1 MNLHQLEYVLAVNQ
15 HRHFAR
21 AAEACHVT
29 QPTLSMM
36 IQKLEEELEIKIFDR
51 SRQPVCPTDAGEKLI
66 LQCKAVLVEAER
78 LKEMAKEEREYIGG
92 QLRIGVIPTIAPY
105 LLPLF
110 IQSFH
115 QKYPEVELKISEMI
129 TPRILEKLESGELDA
144 GILVPPENEKG
155 VKTIPLYTEAF
166 VVYSPRE
173 FEKEYLLADDINAD
187 ELLLLEEGHCFRSQI
202 IQFCELRKQSGNAIE
217 YTSGSLETLRNL
229 ADKHLGITILPE
241 LATLNFTPE
250 QLKKTKQFASP
261 QPVREVG
268 LIMSRGYVKKK
279 LIDLLA
285 EEIRASLPTESI
297 KNDSQLIPFTG

>member
-1 MNLHQLEYVLAVNQ
+1 MNLHQLEYVLAVNH

-36 IQKLEEELEIKIFDR
+36 IQKLEDELEIKIFDR
-51 SRQPVCPTDAGEKLI
+51 SRQPVCPTDAGERLI
-66 LQCKAVLVEAER
+66 KQCKAILVEAER
-78 LKEMAKEEREYIGG
+78 LREMAKEEREYIGG

-115 QKYPEVELKISEMI
+115 EKYPEVELKITEMI
-129 TPRILEKLESGELDA
+129 TGHIMEKLELGELDA
-144 GILVPPENEKG
+144 GILVPPDGEKG
-155 VKTIPLYTEAF
+155 VKAISLYTEAF

-202 IQFCELRKQSGNAIE
+202 IRFCELRKQSANAIE

-229 ADKHLGITILPE
+229 ADKHLGITILPQ
-241 LATLNFTPE
+241 LATLNFSPE

-261 QPVREVG
+261 QPVREVS

-285 EEIRASLPTESI
+285 QEIKSNLPEVIGKSES
-297 KNDSQLIPFTG
+297 NRIPFVR